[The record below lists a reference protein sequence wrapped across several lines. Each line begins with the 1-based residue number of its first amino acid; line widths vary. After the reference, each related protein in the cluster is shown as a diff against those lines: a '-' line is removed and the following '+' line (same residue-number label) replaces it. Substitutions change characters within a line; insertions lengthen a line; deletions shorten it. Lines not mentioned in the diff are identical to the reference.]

1 VRVDPPLAFL
11 GYGGLLF
18 IFLYYFV
25 RFGRIVH
32 LKMSSMGEWPI
43 QRVVDGMI
51 FGKFFHIFFVD
62 FGSQIY
68 TSLPNSD

>member
-1 VRVDPPLAFL
+1 VVVDPPLSFL

-18 IFLYYFV
+18 VFLCYFF
-25 RFGRIVH
+25 RFDRIVH

-68 TSLPNSD
+68 TSPPNSD